1 MAFDVAVIGAIGI
14 DTNVYLY
21 TDEVDFSVEANF
33 SQNLDYIG
41 LAGGYSCRG
50 FKRLGYNVAFV

>member
-33 SQNLDYIG
+33 SQTSIT
-41 LAGGYSCRG
+41 
-50 FKRLGYNVAFV
+50 